1 MTVFQ
6 CTIGNHPHKPITG
19 SRNGW
24 PRNEVQAMNDWLNS
38 LLGQVALWLPHAG
51 MALLVMAAFWMVS
64 IAADRAIGR
73 LSVFIR
79 ADTRDLLDL
88 VRKTSRVALVL
99 FGLVSALGTL
109 GVNVL
114 ALVAGLGLT
123 GFALGFALKDALSN
137 LLAGAL
143 ILIYRPI
150 RYRDR
155 ITVAGFEGTVVQ
167 VDLRYTVLEREGQR
181 ILIPNAVLF
190 TNPITITSS
199 TQEVGVGEQRDT
211 EQA

>member
-1 MTVFQ
+1 MD
-6 CTIGNHPHKPITG
+6 
-19 SRNGW
+19 
-24 PRNEVQAMNDWLNS
+24 DWLNG

-51 MALLVMAAFWMVS
+51 IALVVMAAFWMVS
-64 IAADRAIGR
+64 IAADRAIRR

-79 ADTRDLLDL
+79 SDTRYLLDL
-88 VRKTSRVALVL
+88 VRKISRVALVL

-109 GVNVL
+109 GVNIL

-167 VDLRYTVLEREGQR
+167 VDLRYTVLEREGLR

-199 TQEVGVGEQRDT
+199 AQKAGVEGQRDT

>member
-1 MTVFQ
+1 
-6 CTIGNHPHKPITG
+6 
-19 SRNGW
+19 
-24 PRNEVQAMNDWLNS
+24 MNDWLKS
-38 LLGQVALWLPHAG
+38 LFGQAALWLPHAG
-51 MALLVMAAFWMVS
+51 MALLVMAAFWIAS
-64 IAADRAIGR
+64 IVADRAIRR

-79 ADTRDLLDL
+79 TDTRDLLDL
-88 VRKTSRVALVL
+88 MRRTSRVALVL
-99 FGLVSALGTL
+99 FGLISALGTL
-109 GVNVL
+109 GINVL

-167 VDLRYTVLEREGQR
+167 VDLRYTVLEQEGQR

-190 TNPITITSS
+190 TNPIIIISS
-199 TQEVGVGEQRDT
+199 TPEVGEQRDT
-211 EQA
+211 DPA